1 MLRKLIKYDIKSVA
15 PIWCLMAV
23 VVACMAVFGSVVARV
38 SIEAM
43 ERVDIFAL
51 LPVFGML
58 LAGLCAVV
66 VVSSP
71 FVTMFLV
78 YWRFYKNFF
87 TDEGYLTFTLPVS
100 RRQLML
106 SKVINAMIWMLA
118 HGVLLVFCLLIA
130 CWIVPPTFGDGLFNT
145 VIFEGIGRALRG
157 LWELGGAW
165 TILWT
170 LEILVGLLVSTLFS
184 VGCFHLCITI
194 GSVVAKKA
202 KLLAAIGIYYLSN
215 MVITTASQLFTTL
228 ILPHLIPGVEVLLRD
243 APQAAVN
250 GATTLMVG
258 IVIAVFA
265 AAACAVHFAAMD
277 MVERK
282 LNLP

>member
-1 MLRKLIKYDIKSVA
+1 MLRKLIKYDIKAVA

-23 VVACMAVFGSVVARV
+23 VVAGMAVFGSAVARV
-38 SIEAM
+38 SIETM
-43 ERVDIFAL
+43 ERVDIFSL

-71 FVTMFLV
+71 FVTMFLI

-106 SKVINAMIWMLA
+106 SKVINAMIWMSA
-118 HGVLLVFCLLIA
+118 HGVLLAFCLLIA
-130 CWIVPPTFGDGLFNT
+130 CLMVPPTFGNGLFNT
-145 VIFEGIGRALRG
+145 VIFEGIGTALRG
-157 LWELGGAW
+157 LWEIGGAW
-165 TILWT
+165 TIVWT
-170 LEILVGLLVSTLFS
+170 LEILLTFVVATLFS

-215 MVITTASQLFTTL
+215 MVISTASQLFTTL
-228 ILPHLIPGVEVLLRD
+228 ILPRMAPGLEILLRD
-243 APQAAVN
+243 ASAGEGKVMV
-250 GATTLMVG
+250 TLL
-258 IVIAVFA
+258 IAIAIAVFT
-265 AAACAVHFAAMD
+265 AAACAVHFVAMD

>member
-157 LWELGGAW
+157 FWELGGAW

-228 ILPHLIPGVEVLLRD
+228 ILPKMAPGFAILLRD
-243 APQAAVN
+243 ASAGEGRVM
-250 GATTLMVG
+250 ATLLVA